1 MTISNR
7 STYLKANPQRFRQS
21 TFCEL
26 FKETVSLYPDKIAV
40 KEGKRQL
47 TYRELEAKTN
57 CLAHAL
63 AEAGIASGEI
73 VGIAAGQSICS
84 VVAMIGIWKAGG
96 AYTYIDYNY
105 PEATKA
111 RIVSECQ
118 CRLVL
123 DQSFYQ
129 NMDYTR
135 DDPIDRSQRDGLAV
149 LIYTSS
155 TTASPKGVM
164 IEHRNVMASIGNF
177 GRFDL
182 TDDDIY
188 AIFPSF
194 SFVAS
199 VFDLYAALCLGCTA
213 VIIPRKVRRHID
225 ALQAFYKEEAVT
237 ITFLPPH
244 MAVKFQKIDDGQTKL
259 RLLIVGSEMAR
270 NLKKASYRILNVY
283 GSSELMAMIA
293 AYEISDTR
301 SAYPIG
307 RLNNDIRGY
316 VVDESGAP
324 VPAGEAGE
332 LWLASEQVARGY
344 LHNEEKTAAHFI
356 RNPFSDE
363 PAFRW
368 LYKSGDIV
376 RADSD
381 GIYHYV
387 CRKDNMVKIRGFR
400 VEIDEVERQMR
411 QYGGI
416 GEVCVKSFTDSGG
429 TNILCGYFEADTTL
443 DVKAVKAFLNK
454 KMPYYMVPTA
464 LFQVESLPRTPSGKI
479 ARRAIQAPAEIND
492 HRLLKERY

>member
-1 MTISNR
+1 METCHR
-7 STYLKANPQRFRQS
+7 SKDLTEHPERFEQW

-26 FKETVSLYPDKIAV
+26 LKATVRCYPDKIAV
-40 KEGKRQL
+40 KEANRKL
-47 TYRELEAKTN
+47 TYRQLEEETN
-57 CLAHAL
+57 ALAHAL
-63 AEAGIASGEI
+63 VEAGMQPGEI
-73 VGIAAGQSICS
+73 VGIAAGQSVCS
-84 VVAMIGIWKAGG
+84 AVAMIGIWKAGG

-105 PEATKA
+105 PAETKK
-111 RIVSECQ
+111 RIVEECR
-118 CRLVL
+118 CRFIL
-123 DQSFYQ
+123 DKDFYRRV
-129 NMDYTR
+129 N
-135 DDPIDRSQRDGLAV
+135 PSKKEHIDLSLRDGLAV

-177 GRFDL
+177 DRFGL

-213 VIIPRKVRRHID
+213 VIIPREVRRHID
-225 ALQAFYKEEAVT
+225 ELQRFYKSEAIT

-244 MAVKFQKIDDGQTKL
+244 MAVKFQQIDDGQTKL

-283 GSSELMAMIA
+283 GSSELTAMIA

-344 LHNEEKTAAHFI
+344 LHNEEKTAEHFI

-363 PAFRW
+363 PAFSW

-376 RADSD
+376 RADTD

-411 QYGGI
+411 QFEGI

-443 DVKAVKAFLNK
+443 DVKAIKAFLK
-454 KMPYYMVPTA
+454 EKMPYYMVPTA
-464 LFQVESLPRTPSGKI
+464 LFQLERLPRTPNGKI
-479 ARRAIQAPAEIND
+479 ARRAIAAPAELDD

>member
-1 MTISNR
+1 MSLSNR
-7 STYLKANPQRFRQS
+7 STYLKANPERFRQA

-26 FKETVSLYPDKIAV
+26 LKETVSQYPDKIAV

-47 TYRELEAKTN
+47 TYRALEAKTN
-57 CLAHAL
+57 SLAHAL
-63 AEAGIASGEI
+63 IDAGVQPGEI
-73 VGIAAGQSICS
+73 VGIAAGQSLCS
-84 VVAMIGIWKAGG
+84 VVAMIGIWKAGA
-96 AYTYIDYNY
+96 AYTYIDHNY
-105 PEATKA
+105 PQATKT
-111 RIVSECQ
+111 RIVSECR

-123 DQSFYQ
+123 DKSFYQ
-129 NMDYTR
+129 NMDGTR

-177 GRFDL
+177 DRFGL
-182 TDDDIY
+182 TDDDVY

-225 ALQAFYKEEAVT
+225 ALRAFYQEEAVT

-244 MAVKFQKIDDGQTKL
+244 MAVKFQQIDDGRTKL

-270 NLKKASYRILNVY
+270 NLHKASYRILNVY
-283 GSSELMAMIA
+283 GSSELTAMIA
-293 AYEISDTR
+293 AYEITDTR
-301 SAYPIG
+301 NAYPIG
-307 RLNNDIRGY
+307 RLNDDIRGY
-316 VVDESGAP
+316 VVDASGAP

-344 LHNEEKTAAHFI
+344 LNNVAKTAEHFMN
-356 RNPFSDE
+356 NPFSDE
-363 PAFRW
+363 PAFKW

-376 RADSD
+376 RLDDA
-381 GIYHYV
+381 GVYHYV

-400 VEIDEVERQMR
+400 VEIDEVERQLR
-411 QYGGI
+411 KFSGI
-416 GEVCVKSFTDSGG
+416 GEVCVKYFTDDGG
-429 TNILCGYFEADTTL
+429 TNILCGYFEASAPL
-443 DVKAVKAFLNK
+443 DVKAIKAFLK
-454 KMPYYMVPTA
+454 EKMPYYMVPTA
-464 LFQVESLPRTPSGKI
+464 LFQVERLPRTVSGKI
-479 ARRAIQAPAEIND
+479 ARRAIQAPAEINN

>member
-1 MTISNR
+1 
-7 STYLKANPQRFRQS
+7 
-21 TFCEL
+21 
-26 FKETVSLYPDKIAV
+26 
-40 KEGKRQL
+40 
-47 TYRELEAKTN
+47 
-57 CLAHAL
+57 
-63 AEAGIASGEI
+63 
-73 VGIAAGQSICS
+73 
-84 VVAMIGIWKAGG
+84 
-96 AYTYIDYNY
+96 
-105 PEATKA
+105 
-111 RIVSECQ
+111 
-118 CRLVL
+118 
-123 DQSFYQ
+123 
-129 NMDYTR
+129 
-135 DDPIDRSQRDGLAV
+135 
-149 LIYTSS
+149 
-155 TTASPKGVM
+155 
-164 IEHRNVMASIGNF
+164 
-177 GRFDL
+177 
-182 TDDDIY
+182 
-188 AIFPSF
+188 
-194 SFVAS
+194 
-199 VFDLYAALCLGCTA
+199 
-213 VIIPRKVRRHID
+213 
-225 ALQAFYKEEAVT
+225 
-237 ITFLPPH
+237 

-283 GSSELMAMIA
+283 GSSELTAMIA

-376 RADSD
+376 RADGD

-411 QYGGI
+411 QYSSI

>member
-149 LIYTSS
+149 
-155 TTASPKGVM
+155 V
-164 IEHRNVMASIGNF
+164 
-177 GRFDL
+177 
-182 TDDDIY
+182 
-188 AIFPSF
+188 
-194 SFVAS
+194 
-199 VFDLYAALCLGCTA
+199 
-213 VIIPRKVRRHID
+213 
-225 ALQAFYKEEAVT
+225 
-237 ITFLPPH
+237 
-244 MAVKFQKIDDGQTKL
+244 
-259 RLLIVGSEMAR
+259 
-270 NLKKASYRILNVY
+270 
-283 GSSELMAMIA
+283 
-293 AYEISDTR
+293 
-301 SAYPIG
+301 
-307 RLNNDIRGY
+307 
-316 VVDESGAP
+316 
-324 VPAGEAGE
+324 
-332 LWLASEQVARGY
+332 
-344 LHNEEKTAAHFI
+344 
-356 RNPFSDE
+356 
-363 PAFRW
+363 
-368 LYKSGDIV
+368 
-376 RADSD
+376 
-381 GIYHYV
+381 
-387 CRKDNMVKIRGFR
+387 
-400 VEIDEVERQMR
+400 
-411 QYGGI
+411 
-416 GEVCVKSFTDSGG
+416 
-429 TNILCGYFEADTTL
+429 L
-443 DVKAVKAFLNK
+443 DV
-454 KMPYYMVPTA
+454 
-464 LFQVESLPRTPSGKI
+464 
-479 ARRAIQAPAEIND
+479 
-492 HRLLKERY
+492 

>member
-47 TYRELEAKTN
+47 TYRELEVKTN
-57 CLAHAL
+57 CLAHTL

-123 DQSFYQ
+123 DKSFYQ
-129 NMDYTR
+129 NMDCTR

-177 GRFDL
+177 DRFDL

-199 VFDLYAALCLGCTA
+199 VFDLYAALCLGCKA
-213 VIIPRKVRRHID
+213 VIIPREVRRQIG
-225 ALQAFYKEEAVT
+225 ALLTFYKAEAVT

-244 MAVKFQKIDDGQTKL
+244 MAVKFQQIDDGQTKL

-270 NLKKASYRILNVY
+270 NLKKADYRILNVY
-283 GSSELMAMIA
+283 GSSELTAMIA
-293 AYEISDTR
+293 AYEITDTR
-301 SAYPIG
+301 STYPIG
-307 RLNNDIRGY
+307 RLNDDIRGY
-316 VVDESGAP
+316 VVDESGTP
-324 VPAGEAGE
+324 VPAGEEGE

-344 LHNEEKTAAHFI
+344 LNNAEKTAAHFI

-363 PAFRW
+363 PAFNW

-376 RADSD
+376 RADGD

-411 QYGGI
+411 QFEGI
-416 GEVCVKSFTDSGG
+416 GEVCVKSFMDDGG

-464 LFQVESLPRTPSGKI
+464 LFQMEQLPRTVSGKI
-479 ARRAIQAPAEIND
+479 ARRAIEPPAELND